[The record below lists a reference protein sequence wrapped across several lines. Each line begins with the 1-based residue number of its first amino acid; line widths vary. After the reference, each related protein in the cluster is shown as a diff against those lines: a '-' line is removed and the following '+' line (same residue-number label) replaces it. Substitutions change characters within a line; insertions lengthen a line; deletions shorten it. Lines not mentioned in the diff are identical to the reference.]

1 MSENANLKELL
12 ALDPGL
18 HAAVKTQWQELMNI
32 VVWGELKGANVGA
45 VPKLRKR
52 ALDLGEKWR
61 SLFNDR
67 TWIPQ
72 PRERLKNAL
81 GSALALHDAQQL
93 LIETAALFDG
103 GADHDA
109 LRQVLARL
117 SDSENQLREK
127 ENRWAQ
133 ALQEINKDGSDA

>member
-12 ALDPGL
+12 AFDPGL

-93 LIETAALFDG
+93 LIGTAALFDG

-109 LRQVLARL
+109 LGQVLARL

>member
-1 MSENANLKELL
+1 MSEDAGLTELL
-12 ALDPGL
+12 ALDPAL
-18 HAAVKTQWQELMNI
+18 QATVKAQWQELMNI

-72 PRERLKNAL
+72 PREQLKNAL
-81 GSALALHDAQQL
+81 GSAIALHDAQQL
-93 LIETAALFDG
+93 LIGTAALFDG
-103 GADHDA
+103 GADYDA

-117 SDSENQLREK
+117 SDSENLLREK

-133 ALQEINKDGSDA
+133 ALQEINKGSDA